1 MVNLVELTE
10 KIIEVAENDEQV
22 QKNAKKTD
30 ATLTIGLTGG
40 DTESFSM
47 VIDSRKITFSKDEI
61 PDADYKIEMTKEDYE
76 AFLDG
81 KIAGMK
87 MMKAITIVKGSLMS
101 MRKLSPVF
109 ECLPRIAQEL
119 EANRIEMTV

>member
-10 KIIEVAENDEQV
+10 KIIEVAGNDEQV
-22 QKNAKKTD
+22 RKSAKKTST
-30 ATLTIGLTGG
+30 TLTIGLTGG
-40 DTESFSM
+40 DTETFSLM
-47 VIDSRKITFSKDEI
+47 IDSGKITFEKDEI
-61 PDADYKIEMTKEDYE
+61 SDAEYKIEMSKDDYE

-101 MRKLSPVF
+101 MRKLLPVF
-109 ECLPRIAQEL
+109 DCLPRIAQEL
-119 EANRIEMTV
+119 DKSQVEMVV